1 MHVLIRR
8 DSPAWPARSAQ
19 LWRVRLSPGVTR
31 AQERLMQN
39 AQHLNHTG
47 RR

>member
-1 MHVLIRR
+1 MHVLIQR
-8 DSPAWPARSAQ
+8 DSPAWPACCAQ
-19 LWRVRLSPGVTR
+19 LWRVRLSPDVTE

-39 AQHLNHTG
+39 AQHLNYTG